1 MGPSMIEKGDWPPL
15 PKPLPAPL
23 APPPRPTRTALTL
36 KLEVDTSRV
45 RDLVNL
51 FAEII
56 NDNKEMAERLGCWD
70 QEKVDDWAARL
81 KKSLQIASR

>member
-1 MGPSMIEKGDWPPL
+1 
-15 PKPLPAPL
+15 
-23 APPPRPTRTALTL
+23 
-36 KLEVDTSRV
+36 V